1 MHRCQTVF
9 ACGSSALVGVECEGG
24 TAAWVVGTLEVP
36 KCRDTDCLSHRS
48 YGPIRVC
55 FSSLCQLVIRRPLW
69 LDFLHCST
77 CSCTERAPFLGVLL
91 CYSSHQA
98 HKGAP
103 WLGSYSVVWYV
114 RHLIGHPGWGPT
126 VLFWHVRHLNGFLD
140 GVLLCC
146 STCQVLDGLAS
157 LLFSYQ
163 C

>member
-1 MHRCQTVF
+1 MKGAQLL
-9 ACGSSALVGVECEGG
+9 GSWGHWKYQSAGTRTASATGVM
-24 TAAWVVGTLEVP
+24 AP
-36 KCRDTDCLSHRS
+36 
-48 YGPIRVC
+48 
-55 FSSLCQLVIRRPLW
+55 SLCQLVIRRPLW